1 MLSDVV
7 FTLQSIH
14 PRLYTENT
22 EIHYSSNKI
31 RLVPSFLNLN
41 SVRVLEHDGELQK
54 RGYLTSVLRSYRWQ
68 LLFRILLA
76 RLRSRN

>member
-14 PRLYTENT
+14 ARLYTDNT
-22 EIHYSSNKI
+22 ELHYLSNKI

-41 SVRVLEHDGELQK
+41 SVRVLEHDDELK
-54 RGYLTSVLRSYRWQ
+54 NVA
-68 LLFRILLA
+68 I
-76 RLRSRN
+76 